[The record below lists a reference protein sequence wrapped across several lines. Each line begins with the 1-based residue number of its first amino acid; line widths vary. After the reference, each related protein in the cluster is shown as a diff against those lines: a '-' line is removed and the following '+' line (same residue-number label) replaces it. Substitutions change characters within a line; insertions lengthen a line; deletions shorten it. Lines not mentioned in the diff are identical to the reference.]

1 MDCPFCPSCTEY
13 PSRPR
18 VRVSIWA
25 PLAIIAA
32 VLGTAALASSMADP
46 RDPVARQGVV
56 AVQGR
61 AL

>member
-1 MDCPFCPSCTEY
+1 MDCPFCPGCTEY
-13 PSRPR
+13 STRPR

-32 VLGTAALASSMADP
+32 VLGAAALASSMADL

-56 AVQGR
+56 ASHGR